1 VADAFAD
8 LYEMADIVVFDAG
21 RYGFVMLKYY
31 KPPHGFEEDATYT
44 DSRSLFDALWQEW
57 RHTTLYLTA
66 KEMQLDDILYEEV
79 FNCLSKEKQS
89 AIIGRKSDFA
99 QKAEIS
105 LKNKFL
111 KRKHSKLEDKDDW
124 KGSVSCRA
132 FLI

>member
-1 VADAFAD
+1 MEKKIYITEEEREKCQKVADAFAD
-8 LYEMADIVVFDAG
+8 LYEMADIVVFDVG

-31 KPPHGFEEDATYT
+31 TPPHGFEEDATYT

-57 RHTTLYLTA
+57 LHTTLYLTA
-66 KEMQLDDILYEEV
+66 KETQLDDIFYEEV

-105 LKNKFL
+105 LKKV
-111 KRKHSKLEDKDDW
+111 LEK
-124 KGSVSCRA
+124 KT
-132 FLI
+132 L